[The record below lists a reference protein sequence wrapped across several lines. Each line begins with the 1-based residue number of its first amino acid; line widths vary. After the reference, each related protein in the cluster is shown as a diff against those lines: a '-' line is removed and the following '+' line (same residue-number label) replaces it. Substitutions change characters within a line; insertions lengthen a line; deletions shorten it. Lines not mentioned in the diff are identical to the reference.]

1 MVHGRAHDREL
12 TYVKHDTAHVL
23 IKPQDTYASQS
34 FKLVIISCFVD
45 PINDPNQNLRQPI

>member
-12 TYVKHDTAHVL
+12 IYVKHDTAHVL

-34 FKLVIISCFVD
+34 FKPVIISCFVD
-45 PINDPNQNLRQPI
+45 PINDPSQNLRQPI